1 MHLIQAHMHKPMH
14 VCFICMCFHI
24 CTHVWLQRPGAGP
37 SEVKGERVMLGP
49 PRAVPKL
56 LKFRFFSSLVG
67 VDGQWSSLATPIPTG
82 LQGCNLVPQV
92 AETHSP
98 DNQRSPL
105 QERGTRL
112 PMGTQDGSRQ

>member
-24 CTHVWLQRPGAGP
+24 CTHVWLQKPEVGP
-37 SEVKGERVMLGP
+37 LEVKGERVMLGP

-67 VDGQWSSLATPIPTG
+67 VDGQWSCSGHSHSHGPAG
-82 LQGCNLVPQV
+82 LQSGAP
-92 AETHSP
+92 S
-98 DNQRSPL
+98 S
-105 QERGTRL
+105 
-112 PMGTQDGSRQ
+112 